1 MLVGAAFHRTQFFS
15 LSVSPRP
22 HDLTR
27 GPLLFLPPVSPP
39 IPLSLRLL
47 GFVLSSSFPTSF
59 HIILLHD
66 VWFPIELLVQ
76 VAIRVG
82 SWARIAIGDHE
93 EIPRRGLPSRVAR
106 PALLLLFLGIL
117 YPFCRNKM
125 KYLNSVSGTQSDA
138 APVSGGGLSTA
149 GSGPCAI
156 ARPRSSQRRVGARV
170 EGKGPWVRL
179 ERSAARVV
187 GLRGF
192 YSNGYG
198 APVPEVLTAPVAYH
212 VVVLRRSFRGSRDEV
227 RGVPPATGEGRS
239 CPPYLCQ
246 VGRMTADPP
255 MLASGRAQSRQVGHV
270 VGPDVQGHRD
280 VANHDAG
287 STASTAVLVGDR
299 LLVANVGDS
308 RVVVCKGGRGESH
321 MHLCFFFVVKLFL
334 ELDAAIAVSR
344 DHKPDQTDERQRI
357 EEAGGFVMWAGT
369 YFFCKISLQLD
380 CSDI

>member
-1 MLVGAAFHRTQFFS
+1 MRATSVFSGHHVKSHGKSTSHTRLKEVGAAFHRTQFFS

-27 GPLLFLPPVSPP
+27 GPLLFLPP
-39 IPLSLRLL
+39 
-47 GFVLSSSFPTSF
+47 
-59 HIILLHD
+59 
-66 VWFPIELLVQ
+66 

-125 KYLNSVSGTQSDA
+125 KYLNSVSGTQSDT
-138 APVSGGGLSTA
+138 APVSGGGLSTV

-170 EGKGPWVRL
+170 EGKGPWARL

-198 APVPEVLTAPVAYH
+198 APVPQVLTASVAYH
-212 VVVLRRSFRGSRDEV
+212 AVVLRRSFRGSRDEV
-227 RGVPPATGEGRS
+227 RDVPPATGEGRS

-270 VGPDVQGHRD
+270 VGPNVQGHRD

-308 RVVVCKGGRGESH
+308 RAVVCKGGKGTWRVGGV
-321 MHLCFFFVVKLFL
+321 L
-334 ELDAAIAVSR
+334 AVSR
-344 DHKPDQTDERQRI
+344 AFGDRLLKQ
-357 EEAGGFVMWAGT
+357 FVVVDPEIWVW
-369 YFFCKISLQLD
+369 
-380 CSDI
+380 

>member
-39 IPLSLRLL
+39 PIPLSLKLL

-125 KYLNSVSGTQSDA
+125 KYLNSVSGTQSDT
-138 APVSGGGLSTA
+138 APVSGG
-149 GSGPCAI
+149 
-156 ARPRSSQRRVGARV
+156 
-170 EGKGPWVRL
+170 
-179 ERSAARVV
+179 

-212 VVVLRRSFRGSRDEV
+212 VVVLRRSFRGPRDEV

-255 MLASGRAQSRQVGHV
+255 MLASGQAQSRQVGHV
-270 VGPDVQGHRD
+270 VGPYVRGRRD

-321 MHLCFFFVVKLFL
+321 MHLCFFFVVNLFL